1 MAYICLSY
9 TPASRELAE
18 QVHRRL
24 EANDFRVWRREPDLG
39 YSDAASAAILDAA
52 FKGAAVFVFIWSEG
66 ETVPAYL
73 SEDYH
78 VAQTFK
84 RPIYF
89 VNRANQIDQLIA
101 ALRQVVPDVSS
112 FGPLPAPSMEQ
123 PSAADEMNIP
133 RSGQIVRLLSIA
145 AAGLGALTLIAL
157 FLLAGR
163 DDAREIA
170 PGTPPTA
177 EATAQLQVGGG
188 ADQQPAP
195 SATAAAT
202 SSLIPTLTSSPTAT
216 FTMTPSATVTPSTTF
231 TPSSTATPTLT
242 HTPTTTPTA
251 TPTLTPIPL
260 LIQPTTAPPT
270 AFSTFMPLPTDAPPV
285 FATNTPFS
293 ITQATFRV
301 RTGR

>member
-1 MAYICLSY
+1 VIDLSMAYICLSY

-18 QVHRRL
+18 RVHRRL

-89 VNRANQIDQLIA
+89 VNRASQIDQLIA

-123 PSAADEMNIP
+123 PSAADEVNIP

-163 DDAREIA
+163 DDARESA

-177 EATAQLQVGGG
+177 EATAQLQAGGG

-195 SATAAAT
+195 SATAAAA
-202 SSLIPTLTSSPTAT
+202 SSPDPTPTSSPTAT
-216 FTMTPSATVTPSTTF
+216 LTRTPTATATFTVTPSATV

-260 LIQPTTAPPT
+260 LIQPTTAP
-270 AFSTFMPLPTDAPPV
+270 TDAPPL
-285 FATNTPFS
+285 FATNTPS
-293 ITQATFRV
+293 SVTQAAFRV